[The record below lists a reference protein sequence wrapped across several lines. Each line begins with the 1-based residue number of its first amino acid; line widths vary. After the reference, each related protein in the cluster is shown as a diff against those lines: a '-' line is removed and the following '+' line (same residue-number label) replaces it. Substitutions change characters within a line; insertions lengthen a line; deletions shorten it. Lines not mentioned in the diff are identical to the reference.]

1 MTAQHEV
8 LIAIINN
15 KQDFAILREKHWYRI
30 PAGIVLK
37 RLKARW
43 PARWLA
49 FYQTKVF
56 GDEAFSV
63 NYFAEV
69 IDIKKVRSRQLFPN
83 EPENE
88 KSGRMYYQLFLG
100 EIKRLPAPIMS
111 RRWRRIIFIQTT
123 LDKFFNAHEIN
134 DLFDDSPLEDKLWT
148 VFKSHKIPAERQEFI
163 SLKEQSFALDFAIYC
178 DKGSI
183 DVETDGD
190 TWHAN
195 PERARED
202 RLRDNALGVAGWQ
215 VLRIGTQ
222 DIQDRIEQY
231 CVPKV
236 AEAINKLG
244 GIDEGR
250 YLPRKINL
258 DSEGKYQLGLL
269 DEL

>member
-15 KQDFAILREKHWYRI
+15 KPDFAILRKRHWYRI
-30 PAGIVLK
+30 PVSSVNKWLK
-37 RLKARW
+37 TRW
-43 PARWLA
+43 PPRWVA
-49 FYQTKVF
+49 FYQTSVF
-56 GDEAFSV
+56 GEEAFAV

-69 IDIKKVRSRQLFPN
+69 IRIQKTYRWQLFPN
-83 EPENE
+83 EPQNK
-88 KSGRMYYQLFLG
+88 KSNRSYYQIFLG
-100 EIKRLPAPIMS
+100 DIKKRPTPILS
-111 RRWRRIIFIQTT
+111 RRWRRIVFIPTT
-123 LDKFFNAHEIN
+123 WEKFYNAHEIN

-163 SLKEQSFALDFAIYC
+163 TLKEQSFALDFAIYC

-195 PERARED
+195 PERAMED
-202 RLRDNALGVAGWQ
+202 RRRDNALGVAGWK
-215 VLRIGTQ
+215 VLRFGTQ

-231 CVPKV
+231 CVPNV
-236 AEAINKLG
+236 AEAINELG

-258 DSEGKYQLGLL
+258 DSEGKYQLGLF